1 MRHDAAEWVPLFPEE
16 EVPFILAAVIRGGAR
31 LKKLHETE
39 LENDLSDR
47 LRDELD
53 RDLVLRGRP
62 VEIFREVPL
71 YDRKRARR
79 KQLGRTDLMFLYST
93 GAYKPWPYFVIESK
107 RLHVTFPCGW
117 QPLISE
123 YVTGH
128 QGMMCF
134 IDQRYAQGL
143 AAGGMLG
150 YVFDGQIDKA
160 RASVG
165 ASIASNH
172 RQLKCSGSAP
182 VAPSSVLAGVNQISE
197 TTHSLPHGAFV
208 IYHLFL
214 AV

>member
-1 MRHDAAEWVPLFPEE
+1 MRHEAAEWVPLFPQEE
-16 EVPFILAAVIRGGAR
+16 IPSILAALVRSGAR

-53 RDLVLRGRP
+53 RDLGLRQRP
-62 VEIFREVPL
+62 VELYREVPL

-79 KQLGRTDLMFLYST
+79 RQLGRTDLMFLYST
-93 GAYKPWPYFVIESK
+93 GAHKPWPYFVLESK
-107 RLHVTFPCGW
+107 RLHVSFPSGW
-117 QPLISE
+117 QSLISE

-150 YVFDGQIDKA
+150 YVFDGQVEKA

-165 ASIASNH
+165 AVIASNH
-172 RQLKCSGSAP
+172 HQLKCSSATAF
-182 VAPSSVLAGVNQISE
+182 APSSVLAGVSEIGE
-197 TTHSLPHGAFV
+197 TTHTLPQGDFV